1 MVFIR
6 LLWEVDTGRSEGMDI
21 LSSVY
26 NGMEAFYLERKTLV
40 LKKNLLV
47 VFLTMHIFPSP

>member
-40 LKKNLLV
+40 LKKKS
-47 VFLTMHIFPSP
+47 FGCFSHHAYIS